1 MITSEELI
9 EKLTHFI
16 NKIDSKNFIIDIN
29 EEDITLLNIIRTY
42 LLRNKN
48 YNKDVTK
55 KYENMIHAFECDF
68 SIAFNY
74 GDYKIFDDLKSL
86 YESGN
91 KRLLEDTKLLQE
103 LCFNLRYGKIKLIE
117 QEENNEFRRI

>member
-1 MITSEELI
+1 MEELI
-9 EKLTHFI
+9 NKLENLI
-16 NKIDSKNFIIDIN
+16 NKINDNSLVIDIN
-29 EEDITLLNIIRTY
+29 KEDIN
-42 LLRNKN
+42 LLRNRFD
-48 YNKDVTK
+48 YKDVTK

-103 LCFNLRYGKIKLIE
+103 LCFNLRHGKIKLIE
-117 QEENNEFRRI
+117 QEE

>member
-9 EKLTHFI
+9 KLTHFI

-29 EEDITLLNIIRTY
+29 EDDIILLNNIRTF
-42 LLRNKN
+42 LLRNKFD
-48 YNKDVTK
+48 YKENKDVTK

-117 QEENNEFRRI
+117 QEEK